1 MGIRRNKDPSS
12 PGLAESRGR
21 SRNRKTIPSNSQ
33 SESIKLTTSSSG
45 VGDKVLDTN
54 LANQLAD
61 IDLPSQEVKEQN
73 SIMQVIS
80 MDDGDKGKN
89 SHSDQKIPQTEVM
102 ERDRKSSDDS
112 RASGE
117 ALHFSRTEH
126 SDSLTQSTEQ
136 KCSICRRVYGSA
148 SIMIHMKACQALNE
162 VRSNQMAAKL
172 AWINK
177 MNRRP
182 SRPPGRICYICG
194 RRYTTA
200 SWKLHIKQCENK
212 WELWNS
218 LLPKE
223 KRHKLPPIS
232 PDPTDEEIERRV
244 RRAHENGLFYFTREE
259 ALDEIMLEESEK
271 NRLPLE
277 LIC

>member
-1 MGIRRNKDPSS
+1 MGLRRNEDSS
-12 PGLAESRGR
+12 SSTLSEFHDRP
-21 SRNRKTIPSNSQ
+21 RNRKAVLSNSQ
-33 SESIKLTTSSSG
+33 SQSLKLTASSSG
-45 VGDKVLDTN
+45 IGSKVLDTN
-54 LANQLAD
+54 QANQLAD
-61 IDLPSQEVKEQN
+61 IDLPSQDAKEQN
-73 SIMQVIS
+73 FTLQNIS
-80 MDDGDKGKN
+80 MDDDDKVE
-89 SHSDQKIPQTEVM
+89 SSQSDQQITQTEVM
-102 ERDRKSSDDS
+102 DRDKKFSDDNC
-112 RASGE
+112 ASG
-117 ALHFSRTEH
+117 AVIHSSRTERT
-126 SDSLTQSTEQ
+126 DTLTQSTEQ

-200 SWKLHIKQCENK
+200 SWKLHKKQCENK

-244 RRAHENGLFYFTREE
+244 KRAHDNGLFYFTREE